1 MTERPGQKK
10 AKANFI
16 VKNAAEL
23 VTPLAP
29 SDFKP
34 AEFLRIT
41 DGALAAF
48 GDKIVYVGGTA
59 GLQHVELVK
68 GGQVLDATGL
78 TVTPGFV
85 DCHTHPI
92 FFGTREDEFEMRI
105 KGKSY
110 EEIGAAGGGIRASVR
125 SLRNASKDELVQTVL
140 PRLDRFIELGTTT
153 IEAKSGYGLTVEDE
167 IKSLEVISELNR
179 LHPIDLVPTFLGA
192 HEVPDEHRSNRDYYI
207 DLVIREMLP
216 QVAESGLAEF
226 CDIFCE
232 SNVFSVEESR
242 RILTAAQ
249 ESGFRLKIHAEQL
262 THNGGATLAAELDAC
277 SADHLEYSQAKD
289 WEQMLAHQVTPV
301 LIPGAVFFLGK
312 DKYAPARE
320 MLRAG
325 LPVAVATD
333 FNPGTCMSESMPL
346 ILTIACLK
354 LKLTPAEALTAATY
368 HAAAAIA
375 KGNLF
380 GSLEVGKKADLV
392 LWNAPN
398 FNHLIYHFG
407 VNLANTVVKSGR
419 VVYENSDEIKYLV

>member
-1 MTERPGQKK
+1 MAERSAQKK
-10 AKANFI
+10 TKATFI
-16 VKNAAEL
+16 IKNAAEL

-29 SDFKP
+29 TDFQP
-34 AEFLRIT
+34 AEILRIT
-41 DGALAAF
+41 DGALAAY
-48 GDKIVYVGGTA
+48 GDEIVYVGDSEGVRE
-59 GLQHVELVK
+59 VELVK
-68 GGQVLDATGL
+68 GGQVLDASGL
-78 TVTPGFV
+78 TATPGFV

-92 FFGTREDEFEMRI
+92 FFGTREDEFVMRVQ
-105 KGKSY
+105 GKSY
-110 EEIGAAGGGIRASVR
+110 EEIGTAGGGIRASVR
-125 SLRNASKDELVQTVL
+125 SLRQASKDELVQVVL

-153 IEAKSGYGLTVEDE
+153 IEAKSGYGLTIEDE
-167 IKSLEVISELNR
+167 IKSLDVISELNR

-192 HEVPDEHRSNRDYYI
+192 HEVPDEHRTQRDYYI
-207 DLVIREMLP
+207 DLVIREMIP
-216 QVAESGLAEF
+216 RVAESGLAEF

-232 SNVFSVEESR
+232 TDVFSVEESR
-242 RILTAAQ
+242 RILTAAK

-262 THNGGATLAAELDAC
+262 TRNGGATLAAELDAS
-277 SADHLEYSQAKD
+277 SADHLEYSEAGD

-312 DKYAPARE
+312 EKYAPARE
-320 MLRAG
+320 MLKTG

-333 FNPGTCMSESMPL
+333 FNPGTCMTESMPL

-354 LKLTPAEALTAATY
+354 LKLSPAEALTAATY
-368 HAAAAIA
+368 HAAAAIN

-407 VNLANTVVKSGR
+407 VNLTNTVVKSGR
-419 VVYENSDEIKYLV
+419 VVYENSDEIKYLL